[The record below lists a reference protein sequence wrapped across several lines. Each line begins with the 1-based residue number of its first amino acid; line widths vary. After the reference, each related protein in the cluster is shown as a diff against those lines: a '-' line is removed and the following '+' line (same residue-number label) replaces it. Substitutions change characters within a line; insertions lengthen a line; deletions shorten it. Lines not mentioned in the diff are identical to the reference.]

1 MSGAGWII
9 PDWPAPAPVRSLL
22 TTRHDGVSLPP
33 YGSLNLADHVGD
45 DPLAVAANR
54 RRLGQRLPAPP
65 CWLQQVHGTTV
76 VDAALAVGAA
86 APAVADASFA
96 RAPGVV
102 CVVMT
107 ADCLPVLLCDHSGS
121 VVAAAHA
128 GWRGLQAGILE
139 RTVAA
144 MGVPAASLLAYL
156 GPAIGA
162 QAFEV
167 GDEVRQAFIATDPA
181 AARAFSRL
189 ANGAGTAAGGAPAGR
204 DPRQSDGGR
213 AGGGWLADLY
223 LLARQRLSRLGVGSV
238 HGGEH
243 CTLRQ
248 QDLFFSYRR
257 DGVTGRM
264 ASLIW
269 LAGERQS
276 VASPAGQGD

>member
-1 MSGAGWII
+1 MTGATWIV
-9 PDWPAPAPVRSLL
+9 PDWPAPASVRSLV
-22 TTRHDGVSLPP
+22 TTRRGGVSLPP

-54 RRLGQRLPAPP
+54 QRLGQRLPASP

-76 VDAALAVGAA
+76 VDAAAAVGAA

-96 RAPGVV
+96 RASGVV

-107 ADCLPVLLCDHSGS
+107 ADCLPVLLCDRAGT

-128 GWRGLQAGILE
+128 GWRGLQAGIIE
-139 RTVAA
+139 RTVTA
-144 MGVPAASLLAYL
+144 MKVPAASLLAYL

-167 GDEVRQAFIATDPA
+167 GDEVRQAFVAADPQAAHAFSKLARGA
-181 AARAFSRL
+181 AAAD
-189 ANGAGTAAGGAPAGR
+189 APADCSRG
-204 DPRQSDGGR
+204 QSSVVQ
-213 AGGGWLADLY
+213 AGGGWLADLH
-223 LLARQRLSRLGVGSV
+223 LLARQRLLRLGVGSI
-238 HGGEH
+238 HGGDH

-248 QDLFFSYRR
+248 HELFFSYRR
-257 DGVTGRM
+257 DRVTGRM

-269 LAGERQS
+269 LANDQ
-276 VASPAGQGD
+276 